1 MGKQTNKKTTPHH
14 KTSKQIDLANE
25 SITWQTWKQLHQITT
40 KTVEEEK
47 LSGHVKRERNA
58 NKRTDSVT

>member
-1 MGKQTNKKTTPHH
+1 MGKQTNKKATPHH

-47 LSGHVKRERNA
+47 LGGRVKKE
-58 NKRTDSVT
+58 KC